1 MCGFQYNETASV
13 SQLLWRKTPNN
24 HIHFISTG
32 TIIYSSLF
40 DLMLEKLPSNLIQKF
55 LFLIITSLVVCLP
68 RPDAVT
74 FDWLYS
80 DYLFLFLFLS
90 NEKSLLIHYIVH
102 FCWKPF
108 ITYSILIWCKDGYS
122 EPIEKNCRKCF
133 YTIFQWRTF
142 QIIGQTNNS
151 NRNDLTFSHTFLSD
165 IVRQMIWFLFKQK
178 LFGYNANS
186 PPMKRG
192 LVLWNYLNFLA

>member
-1 MCGFQYNETASV
+1 MKDHTRFWRLFLWNDKNKWLIMCGFQYNETASV

-108 ITYSILIWCKDGYS
+108 ITYSILICWKDWYS
-122 EPIEKNCRKCF
+122 EPNEKEKRIVENAF
-133 YTIFQWRTF
+133 I
-142 QIIGQTNNS
+142 
-151 NRNDLTFSHTFLSD
+151 LFSSGE
-165 IVRQMIWFLFKQK
+165 RFK
-178 LFGYNANS
+178 
-186 PPMKRG
+186 
-192 LVLWNYLNFLA
+192 